1 MLTLTLMRILVTQ
14 CVHFHIENM
23 AAAFG
28 VTGRRLVASLASQY
42 RWHKDRHAGFFCF
55 LHTHPSALS
64 EAWFFRVES
73 LYEMITI
80 II

>member
-28 VTGRRLVASLASQY
+28 VTCRRLVASLA
-42 RWHKDRHAGFFCF
+42 WHKDRHAGFFCF